1 MEPTETLWP
10 AALLT
15 SLRALCS
22 ACRVQPGPAA
32 HSWKGCFLPCMPQD
46 RASSSLSS
54 LLFVYQ
60 SPMGRSQV
68 SLFDLPTTH
77 RGALNPTLPWYRR
90 VTPRRPGAPW
100 V

>member
-32 HSWKGCFLPCMPQD
+32 HSWKGCFSLACLRTELPVLCP
-46 RASSSLSS
+46 ASCLYISHLWA
-54 LLFVYQ
+54 
-60 SPMGRSQV
+60 
-68 SLFDLPTTH
+68 
-77 RGALNPTLPWYRR
+77 GARFPCLIFPPLTVGP
-90 VTPRRPGAPW
+90 
-100 V
+100 